1 MEKKLKQEAA
11 EAIRILREDLN
22 ELQEKVASMSE
33 ARELLLSLYKEGSL
47 TAEDALEQLET
58 YETKDKDELEVI
70 KKAIELNGTS
80 KDYVF
85 GTLSDRF
92 QDDGSLDPITRMLL
106 ED

>member
-1 MEKKLKQEAA
+1 MEKSLKQEAA
-11 EAIRILREDLN
+11 EAIRILREDLS
-22 ELQEKVASMSE
+22 ELQEKIASMSE

-47 TAEDALEQLET
+47 TAEDVLEQLET
-58 YETKDKDELEVI
+58 YEAKDKSELEVI

-80 KDYVF
+80 KEYVF
-85 GTLSDRF
+85 GHLSERF

>member
-1 MEKKLKQEAA
+1 MENSLKKEAA